1 LDTQNQSCGFAD
13 LSGLVSEEDIK
24 MFEYLRKY
32 REHFPERKFF
42 QLIDK
47 IYDMD
52 NLRDAW
58 KQVKSNKGCAGI
70 DKQSITNFQKQR
82 EQHLR
87 EIQRAVK
94 NGVYKATP
102 VLRKF
107 IPKRDG
113 TLRPLG
119 IPTVKDRVLQQATKN
134 VIEQIFEMKFLGC
147 SYGYRPDKSAHQA
160 VKQIRKYVQQGYTWV
175 IDADVERFFD
185 SVDHK
190 LLMSFVAEEISDGK
204 VLGLIESWLTAGVMN
219 KGEIEETTIGTPQGG
234 VISPLLANIYLHE
247 MDKQVTRLYS
257 VRMVRYADDFVILC
271 KTKEKAERTLKQ
283 VEKMLTG
290 LKLQLNKKKTKIV
303 YINMESF
310 GFLGFKFKRAGG
322 KVFVTPKE
330 ESVEKFKDTVRAVT
344 NRRWSVKTN
353 ALIGKLNSV
362 IRGWGN
368 YFKIGDVKKL
378 FTKLDKWIRTRVR
391 TFIEKKKSE
400 HAKRRLSKYVLKTRY
415 HLTSLMT
422 LIKPHSL

>member
-1 LDTQNQSCGFAD
+1 
-13 LSGLVSEEDIK
+13 

-32 REHFPERKFF
+32 REHFPGLKFF

-47 IYDMD
+47 IYDMG
-52 NLRDAW
+52 NLRDSW

-70 DKQSITNFQKQR
+70 DKQSITNFQKQS

-87 EIQRAVK
+87 EIQRTVK
-94 NGVYKATP
+94 NGVYKSTP

-113 TLRPLG
+113 KLRPLG

-134 VIEQIFEMKFLGC
+134 VIEQIFEMKFLSC

-175 IDADVERFFD
+175 IDADVEKFFD

-190 LLMSFVAEEISDGK
+190 LMMAFVAEEISDGK

-247 MDKQVTRLYS
+247 MDKQVTRLYN

-283 VEKMLTG
+283 VEEILTG
-290 LKLQLNKKKTKIV
+290 LQLRLNEKKTKIV
-303 YINMESF
+303 YVNMESF
-310 GFLGFKFKRAGG
+310 GFLGFNFKRGRG
-322 KVFVTPKE
+322 IVFVTPRKE
-330 ESVEKFKDTVRAVT
+330 AVEKFKDTVRAVT
-344 NRRWSVKTN
+344 NRRRPLKPKE
-353 ALIGKLNSV
+353 LMGELNSV

-368 YFKIGDVKKL
+368 YFRIGDVKKL
-378 FTKLDKWIRTRVR
+378 FERLDKWIRTRVR
-391 TFIEKKKSE
+391 TYIEKKKSDY
-400 HAKRRLSKYVLKTRY
+400 AKRRISKYVLKSRY
-415 HLTSLMT
+415 NLTSLMT

>member
-1 LDTQNQSCGFAD
+1 
-13 LSGLVSEEDIK
+13 

-70 DKQSITNFQKQR
+70 DKQSVTDFQKQS
-82 EQHLR
+82 EQYLR

-94 NGVYKATP
+94 NGTYKATP

-107 IPKRDG
+107 IPKREG
-113 TLRPLG
+113 KLRPLG

-134 VIEQIFEMKFLGC
+134 VIEQIFEMKFLSC

-160 VKQIRKYVQQGYTWV
+160 VNQIRKYVQQGYTWV

-190 LLMSFVAEEISDGK
+190 LMMTFVAEEISDGK
-204 VLGLIESWLTAGVMN
+204 VLGLIKSWLKAGVMN

-247 MDKQVTRLYS
+247 MDEQVTKIYG

-271 KTKEKAERTLKQ
+271 KTREKAERTLKQ
-283 VEKMLTG
+283 VEKMLAG

-303 YINMESF
+303 YVNMESF

-322 KVFVTPKE
+322 KVFVTPKD
-330 ESVEKFKDTVRAVT
+330 ESVERFKDAVRVVT

-353 ALIGKLNSV
+353 ALMGKLNSV

-400 HAKRRLSKYVLKTRY
+400 YAKRRISKYVLKTRY

>member
-1 LDTQNQSCGFAD
+1 
-13 LSGLVSEEDIK
+13 
-24 MFEYLRKY
+24 MFEYLKKY
-32 REHFPERKFF
+32 REHFSERKFF

-52 NLRDAW
+52 NLRGAW

-70 DKQSITNFQKQR
+70 DKQSTTDFQKQS

-87 EIQRAVK
+87 EIKRDVK

-107 IPKRDG
+107 IPKGDG
-113 TLRPLG
+113 NFRPLG
-119 IPTVKDRVLQQATKN
+119 IPVVKDRVLQQATKN

-160 VKQIRKYVQQGYTWV
+160 VKQIRKHIQQGYTWV

-185 SVDHK
+185 SVSHK
-190 LLMSFVAEEISDGK
+190 LMMSFVAEEISDSK

-219 KGEIEETTIGTPQGG
+219 NGEIKETTIGTPQGG
-234 VISPLLANIYLHE
+234 VISPLLANIYLHK
-247 MDKQVTRLYS
+247 MDKQVTRLYG

-271 KTKEKAERTLKQ
+271 KTREKAERTLKQ
-283 VEKMLTG
+283 VEEILTG
-290 LKLQLNKKKTKIV
+290 LQLRLNKKKTKIV
-303 YINMESF
+303 YVNMENF
-310 GFLGFKFKRAGG
+310 GFLGFNFKRGGG
-322 KVFVTPKE
+322 KVFVTPKDE
-330 ESVEKFKDTVRAVT
+330 AVEKFKDTVRAIT
-344 NRRWSVKTN
+344 NRRRPLKPKE
-353 ALIGKLNSV
+353 LMGELNSV

-378 FTKLDKWIRTRVR
+378 FTRLDKWIRTRVR
-391 TFIEKKKSE
+391 TYIEKKKSDY
-400 HAKRRLSKYVLKTRY
+400 AKRRISKYVLKSRY
-415 HLTSLMT
+415 NLTSLMT

>member
-1 LDTQNQSCGFAD
+1 
-13 LSGLVSEEDIK
+13 

-32 REHFPERKFF
+32 REHFPGRKFF

-70 DKQSITNFQKQR
+70 DKQSITNFQKQS
-82 EQHLR
+82 EHHLR
-87 EIQRAVK
+87 EIKRAVK
-94 NGVYKATP
+94 NGVYKSTP

-113 TLRPLG
+113 KLRPLG

-134 VIEQIFEMKFLGC
+134 VIEQIFEMKFLSC

-175 IDADVERFFD
+175 IDADVEKFFD

-190 LLMSFVAEEISDGK
+190 LMMAFVAEEISDGK

-283 VEKMLTG
+283 VEEILTG
-290 LKLQLNKKKTKIV
+290 LQLRLNKKKTKIMYV
-303 YINMESF
+303 NMESF
-310 GFLGFKFKRAGG
+310 GFLGFNFKRGRG
-322 KVFVTPKE
+322 IVFVTPRKE
-330 ESVEKFKDTVRAVT
+330 AVEKFKDTVRAVT
-344 NRRWSVKTN
+344 NRRRPLKPKE
-353 ALIGKLNSV
+353 LMGELNSV

-391 TFIEKKKSE
+391 TYIEKKKSDY
-400 HAKRRLSKYVLKTRY
+400 AKRRISKYVLKSRY
-415 HLTSLMT
+415 NLTSLMT

>member
-1 LDTQNQSCGFAD
+1 
-13 LSGLVSEEDIK
+13 
-24 MFEYLRKY
+24 MFEYLRKF

-47 IYDMD
+47 VYNMD
-52 NLRDAW
+52 NLKDAW
-58 KQVKSNKGCAGI
+58 EQVKSNKGCAGI
-70 DKQSITNFQKQR
+70 DKQSIQDFQKQS

-87 EIQRAVK
+87 EIQRAVQ
-94 NGVYKATP
+94 NGIYKAMP
-102 VLRKF
+102 VLRTF

-113 TLRPLG
+113 RLRPLG

-134 VIEQIFEMKFLGC
+134 VIEPIFEMKFLCC

-160 VKQIRKYVQQGYTWV
+160 VEQIRKYIRQGYTWV

-190 LLMSFVAEEISDGK
+190 LMMSLVAEEISDGK

-219 KGEIEETTIGTPQGG
+219 KGEIEETREGTPQGG

-247 MDKQVTRLYS
+247 LDTQVTKLYG
-257 VRMVRYADDFVILC
+257 VRIVRYADDMVILC
-271 KTKEKAERTLKQ
+271 KTREKAERTLKQ
-283 VEKMLTG
+283 VEEILAG
-290 LKLQLNKKKTKIV
+290 LKLRLNKEKTKIV
-303 YINMESF
+303 NVNKEGF
-310 GFLGFKFKRAGG
+310 GFLGFNFKRGGG
-322 KVFVTPKE
+322 KVFVTPRKE
-330 ESVEKFKDTVRAVT
+330 AVRKFKDTIRAVT
-344 NRRWSVKTN
+344 WRRRSLKPKEMM
-353 ALIGKLNSV
+353 GELNSV

-378 FTKLDKWIRTRVR
+378 FKRLDKWIRTKVR

-400 HAKRRLSKYVLKTRY
+400 YAKRRISKYVLKSRY
-415 HLTSLMT
+415 NLTSLTT
-422 LIKPHSL
+422 LIKPYSL